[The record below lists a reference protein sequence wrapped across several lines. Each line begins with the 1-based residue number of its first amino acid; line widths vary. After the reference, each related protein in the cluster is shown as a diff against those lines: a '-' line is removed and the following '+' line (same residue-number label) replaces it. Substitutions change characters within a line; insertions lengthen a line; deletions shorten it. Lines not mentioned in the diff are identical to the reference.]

1 MGLGS
6 PLRAVWDDNHN
17 HGGNTTMSELI
28 IRAACADTR
37 WQLLTT
43 VSALA
48 LLTVVVADA
57 KAEDVDRPTVWIELG
72 GQLER
77 MDGVNGRFI
86 EPFMLVT
93 PTPGILNAASP
104 IDAQRPPRYG
114 IGGEAKISFEP
125 KGMDWVF
132 SAAVR
137 YGRGNG
143 NRSVYHQSPG
153 APFPY
158 KTILYGASKERTPLL
173 EDYSNN
179 RIESSESHAILDFTA
194 GKDVGLGMFGRGGSS
209 TLDFGVR
216 FAQFISKSSAD
227 IRVRPDITGAQTGVL
242 KYRYKFHNYALTG
255 HGSRSFHGIG
265 PSLSWN
271 ASMPLIGNSNT
282 AEFTF
287 DWGVNAAALF
297 GRQKAKVDHQTTAL
311 IYNHA
316 YNHPTPGNGATH
328 YNPFYH
334 HSADK
339 ARARSVIVPNVG
351 GFAGMSIKFP
361 NAKVSLG
368 YRADFFFGAMDTGID
383 TTNRTTTSFRGPYA
397 TISIGL
403 GG

>member
-1 MGLGS
+1 
-6 PLRAVWDDNHN
+6 
-17 HGGNTTMSELI
+17 MSELMNVRSDGET
-28 IRAACADTR
+28 IRR
-37 WQLLTT
+37 RLLTT

-48 LLTVVVADA
+48 LLTSVYNADEA
-57 KAEDVDRPTVWIELG
+57 RADEVNRPTVWIELG

-86 EPFMLVT
+86 EPFMQVA
-93 PTPGILNAASP
+93 PTPAILNAASP
-104 IDAQRPPRYG
+104 IDAQRPPRNG
-114 IGGEAKISFEP
+114 ISGEAKISFEP
-125 KGMDWVF
+125 NGTEWVF

-137 YGRGNG
+137 YGRGNA
-143 NRSVYHQSPG
+143 NRSVSQQSSA

-158 KTILYGASKERTPLL
+158 TDLYGAPGERTPLL
-173 EDYSNN
+173 QDYSNN
-179 RIESSESHAILDFTA
+179 RIESSESHAILDFTV

-209 TLDFGVR
+209 TVDFGVR

-227 IRVRPDITGAQTGVL
+227 IRVRPDITGSQTGVL

-255 HGSRSFHGIG
+255 HSSRSFHGIG

-271 ASMPLIGNSNT
+271 ASAPLTGNSDT

-287 DWGVNAAALF
+287 DWGVNVAVLF
-297 GRQKAKVDHQTTAL
+297 GRQKAKVSHQTTAQ
-311 IYNHA
+311 IYRNA
-316 YNHPTPGNGATH
+316 YNHPTAGAGATH
-328 YNPFYH
+328 YNLFYH

-351 GFAGMSIKFP
+351 GFAGLSLKFP
-361 NAKVSLG
+361 DAKVSLG

-383 TTNRTTTSFRGPYA
+383 IANRTTTSFHGPFA